1 MKPDSG
7 SLKKIKEIGKLL
19 VRLITEKKGKRNNER
34 KKKKKKELKD
44 IQSQMRKEE

>member
-19 VRLITEKKGKRNNER
+19 VRLTEKKGKRNNER
-34 KKKKKKELKD
+34 KKKKKN
-44 IQSQMRKEE
+44 